1 MSLRISVQIKWNES
15 IHYSVYARG
24 CQLYF
29 RMEEDLKNPR
39 DFLDLWDFG
48 GIFRGFWGGFLR
60 IFVLGWTIIFESKT
74 PGV

>member
-48 GIFRGFWGGFLR
+48 GIFRGFWGD
-60 IFVLGWTIIFESKT
+60 S
-74 PGV
+74 